1 MLLLRTSRKLQ
12 WEGIMEK
19 LLGVV
24 LALALSACA
33 TTSFATKATTTD
45 ARLANQ
51 HLYIYSMLDLR
62 ANQFGGSMV
71 ADVNQRLRARL
82 AERGVTTELV
92 TYADTLD
99 GKAPAQFESVQ
110 VPLAQIVI
118 AHEPQEQAFGATYRL
133 IVMPTSMRI
142 GGAGQSYDVNWVLME
157 ISSSRVVWSTTLQG
171 SRTIW
176 WSQSED
182 ANGRA
187 TAFVDGVIA
196 QMESSGLFGA
206 APAAPTAPS
215 PTT

>member
-1 MLLLRTSRKLQ
+1 MEQ
-12 WEGIMEK
+12 EGIMRK
-19 LLGVV
+19 LLGVL

-33 TTSFATKATTTD
+33 TATFSTKTTATDT
-45 ARLANQ
+45 RLTNQ

-62 ANQFGGSMV
+62 ANQFGATMV
-71 ADVNQRLRARL
+71 AEVNQRLRARL
-82 AERGVTTELV
+82 AEHGVTTEMV
-92 TYADTLD
+92 TYADARD
-99 GKAPAQFESVQ
+99 DKAPAQFESVQ

-133 IVMPTSMRI
+133 IVMPASMRI

-157 ISSSRVVWSTTLQG
+157 ISSGRVVWSTTLQG

-182 ANGRA
+182 ASGRA

-206 APAAPTAPS
+206 APA
-215 PTT
+215 